1 MGKKAA
7 QTLVAHYPDLSEY
20 FALTQEQLC
29 AISDIGPITAQE
41 IVSFFSHSS
50 TRQML
55 EQLRAQGVK
64 IVRQRQQQVSSILA
78 GKSFVLTGTLEHMT
92 RQQAT
97 ELIEK
102 HGGSCTASV
111 SKKTAYVV
119 AGAAAGSKRIKAE
132 QLGIPVLS
140 ETDLLS
146 LLEQK

>member
-1 MGKKAA
+1 
-7 QTLVAHYPDLSEY
+7 
-20 FALTQEQLC
+20 
-29 AISDIGPITAQE
+29 
-41 IVSFFSHSS
+41 
-50 TRQML
+50 
-55 EQLRAQGVK
+55 
-64 IVRQRQQQVSSILA
+64 
-78 GKSFVLTGTLEHMT
+78 MT